1 MQFQTPLIPARL
13 IKRYKRFLADVQL
26 SDGSVVIAHCANP
39 GSMMGLI
46 EPDTKVWIEPN
57 DDPRKKL
64 KYAWRLIE
72 RDDGTMIG
80 IDTAAANRIVKEAL
94 EQGQI
99 PIPFDHFQPEVKYGD
114 GSRVDFLLTGVD
126 GTKTFLEVKSVTL
139 SRQASVAEFPD
150 SVTARGTKHLSALA
164 DQITQGDRAILLY
177 LIQRT
182 DCTSC
187 CVAGDIDPTY
197 AAAMAD
203 ATKKGLEVLCFDTH
217 ITPERLSLGT
227 AVPYISPAPIKN

>member
-1 MQFQTPLIPARL
+1 
-13 IKRYKRFLADVQL
+13 
-26 SDGSVVIAHCANP
+26 
-39 GSMMGLI
+39 
-46 EPDTKVWIEPN
+46 
-57 DDPRKKL
+57 
-64 KYAWRLIE
+64 
-72 RDDGTMIG
+72 
-80 IDTAAANRIVKEAL
+80 
-94 EQGQI
+94 
-99 PIPFDHFQPEVKYGD
+99 
-114 GSRVDFLLTGVD
+114 VD

-139 SRQASVAEFPD
+139 SRQAGVAEFPD

-182 DCTSC
+182 DCISC

>member
-26 SDGSVVIAHCANP
+26 SDGSVVTAHCANP

-46 EPDTKVWIEPN
+46 QPGVQVWVEPN

-72 RDDGTMIG
+72 QDDGTMIG

-99 PIPFDHFQPEVKYGD
+99 PIDFDHFQPEVKYGD
-114 GSRVDFLLTGVD
+114 GSRVDFLLTDARG
-126 GTKTFLEVKSVTL
+126 GKIFLEVKSVTL
-139 SRQASVAEFPD
+139 SRSTGLAEFPD
-150 SVTARGTKHLSALA
+150 SVTARGAKHLVSLA
-164 DQITQGDRAILLY
+164 DQIAQGDRAVLLY

-182 DCTSC
+182 DCSSC

-197 AAAMAD
+197 AAAMTA
-203 ATKKGLEVLCFDTH
+203 ATKKGLEVLCFGTH
-217 ITPERLSLGT
+217 ITAEQITLGA
-227 AVPYISPAPIKN
+227 AVPYVSPAPNDI

>member
-26 SDGSVVIAHCANP
+26 SDGSVVTAHCANP

-57 DDPRKKL
+57 DEPRKKL

-94 EQGQI
+94 EQSQI
-99 PIPFDHFQPEVKYGD
+99 PIDFDHFQPEVKYGD
-114 GSRVDFLLTGVD
+114 GSRVDFLLTGPD
-126 GTKTFLEVKSVTL
+126 GAKTFLEVKSVTL
-139 SRQASVAEFPD
+139 SRQVGVAEFPD
-150 SVTARGTKHLSALA
+150 SVTARGTKHLSALV
-164 DQITQGDRAILLY
+164 DQIAQGDRAVLLY

-187 CVAGDIDPTY
+187 RVAGDIDPTY
-197 AAAMAD
+197 AATMAD

-227 AVPYISPAPIKN
+227 AVPYISSARIKI